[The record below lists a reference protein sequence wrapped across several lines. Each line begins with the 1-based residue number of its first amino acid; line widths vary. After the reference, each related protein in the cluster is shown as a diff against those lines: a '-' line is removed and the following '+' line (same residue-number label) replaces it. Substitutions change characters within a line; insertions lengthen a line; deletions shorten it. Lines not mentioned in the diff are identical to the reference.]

1 MFNSFV
7 CRFGNAGN
15 DVSTCSTNQRRS
27 HKTSCSP
34 ARELPDQTQMAML
47 NIASAHNSEPPK
59 NPKKRIIVLFTKVI
73 GSIDSGEIL
82 FGQNVKSANSLLSFA
97 SNFIVL
103 HTIR

>member
-47 NIASAHNSEPPK
+47 NIASAHNSETQ
-59 NPKKRIIVLFTKVI
+59 KKRIIVLFTKVI